1 MLTFSDWSAG
11 NFAHRSAFGCRHS
24 RHSHAESDHT
34 QIHGVERRKA
44 GPALLRI
51 RAIRAHR
58 HLGELRRKCAS
69 RRLSEAG

>member
-1 MLTFSDWSAG
+1 
-11 NFAHRSAFGCRHS
+11 
-24 RHSHAESDHT
+24 
-34 QIHGVERRKA
+34 VERRKA

-58 HLGELRRKCAS
+58 HLDELRRKCAS

>member
-44 GPALLRI
+44 GCGSAPSGRT
-51 RAIRAHR
+51 AISMSCAASAHR
-58 HLGELRRKCAS
+58 
-69 RRLSEAG
+69 AG